1 MKKIR
6 AQNDE
11 LSSLIKIWEEKLLNI
26 EQALLCSKRNQQN
39 RTIKQII
46 GHMIDSASNNIHR
59 VVHLQYQPTPLHFPD
74 YAYMGNNDRWISIQ
88 NYQNE
93 DWETLVKLWKYIHLH
108 AIHVFAKA
116 DVSKYDNEWISGSE
130 ERVSLKNMIYNFLP
144 HFQLHIKEVEELM
157 TH

>member
-46 GHMIDSASNNIHR
+46 
-59 VVHLQYQPTPLHFPD
+59 V
-74 YAYMGNNDRWISIQ
+74 
-88 NYQNE
+88 
-93 DWETLVKLWKYIHLH
+93 
-108 AIHVFAKA
+108 
-116 DVSKYDNEWISGSE
+116 
-130 ERVSLKNMIYNFLP
+130 
-144 HFQLHIKEVEELM
+144 
-157 TH
+157 